1 MSTLPTRDPDRQESL
16 GSIPVPVPVSSVSS
30 EPAASLSLP
39 TISLPPRSPQRETW
53 LRRWRYTTDA
63 TVTVLAVVSTVAV
76 LIPLVAVLGYLIF
89 KGASSLN
96 LAFFTKIPAPVG
108 QAGGGMANAIVG
120 SAVVLGIASSMGIPL
135 GIGAGVFLAE
145 YGRNSLF
152 GNVVRFTADVL
163 NGVPSIVMGIAAYS
177 LIVARQHH
185 FSAFA
190 GGVALAI
197 MMVPTITRTT
207 EEMLAT
213 VPSSL
218 REAALALGVPKWKT
232 ILAVSLRTASP
243 GIITGCMLAF
253 ARVAGETAPLLFT
266 ALGNQ
271 FWSLRTDQPIAAL
284 PLQIFVYAESP
295 YDEWHRLAWA
305 GALVLIVLIMVSV
318 TLVRIFANRG
328 VLKGGR

>member
-1 MSTLPTRDPDRQESL
+1 MATQP
-16 GSIPVPVPVSSVSS
+16 
-30 EPAASLSLP
+30 LSNQ
-39 TISLPPRSPQRETW
+39 PPRPMDFQTKSMR
-53 LRRWRYTTDA
+53 LNNAFRNA
-63 TVTVLAVVSTVAV
+63 TNYLISGLSILATIVVI
-76 LIPLVAVLGYLIF
+76 IPLIAILFYLVY

-96 LAFFTKIPAPVG
+96 LAFFTHIPAPVG
-108 QAGGGMANAIVG
+108 EQGGGMANAIVG
-120 SAVVLGIASSMGIPL
+120 SGIILALASIMGIPV
-135 GIGAGVFLAE
+135 GIAAGVYLAE
-145 YGRNSLF
+145 FGRGTAL
-152 GNVVRFTADVL
+152 GNAVRFTADVL
-163 NGVPSIVMGIAAYS
+163 NGVPSIVMGIAVFS
-177 LIVARQHH
+177 LLVQGRH

-213 VPSSL
+213 VPHAI
-218 REAALALGVPKWKT
+218 REAALGLGVPKWRT
-232 ILAVSLRTASP
+232 AVSVSLRTASP

-266 ALGNQ
+266 AFGNQ
-271 FWSLRTDQPIAAL
+271 FWSSKLSEPIAAL
-284 PLQIFVYAESP
+284 PLQIYIYAISP

-328 VLKGGR
+328 VLKGGS

>member
-1 MSTLPTRDPDRQESL
+1 MSTQ
-16 GSIPVPVPVSSVSS
+16 
-30 EPAASLSLP
+30 AH
-39 TISLPPRSPQRETW
+39 RSPQQNDLMQRPPMDFNT
-53 LRRWRYTTDA
+53 RGMRFNTAWRKAMNYLVTGLAMLA
-63 TVTVLAVVSTVAV
+63 TVLVIA
-76 LIPLVAVLGYLIF
+76 PLVAILVYLIY

-108 QAGGGMANAIVG
+108 QPGGGMANSIVG
-120 SAVVLGIASSMGIPL
+120 SGIVLLLSNLMGIPI
-135 GIGAGVFLAE
+135 GIAAGVYLAE
-145 YGRNSLF
+145 YGQGRFF
-152 GNVVRFTADVL
+152 GNAVRFTADVL
-163 NGVPSIVMGIAAYS
+163 NGVPSIVMGIAIYS
-177 LIVARQHH
+177 LIVVEQKH

-213 VPSSL
+213 VPHAV
-218 REAALALGVPKWKT
+218 REAALGLGVPKWRT
-232 ILAVSLRTASP
+232 TLSVALRTASP

-266 ALGNQ
+266 AFGNQ
-271 FWSLRTDQPIAAL
+271 FWSLKLNEPIGAL
-284 PLQIFVYAESP
+284 PLQIYVYAISP

-305 GALVLIVLIMVSV
+305 GSLVLIVMIMVSV

-328 VLKGGR
+328 ALRGGS